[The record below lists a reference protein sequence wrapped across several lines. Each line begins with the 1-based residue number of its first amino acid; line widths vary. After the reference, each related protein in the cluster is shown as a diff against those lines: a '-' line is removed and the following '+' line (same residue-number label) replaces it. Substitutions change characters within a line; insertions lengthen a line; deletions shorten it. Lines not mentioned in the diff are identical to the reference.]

1 MRLKREKREE
11 MKVKILEFLKNAEG
25 HIASIPM
32 LAKAIQ
38 ASSPTAKS
46 IVFELEV
53 ERKVSVV
60 MLGGQYMVK
69 LEELEEGV

>member
-11 MKVKILEFLKNAEG
+11 MKQKILEFLKNADG

-38 ASSPTAKS
+38 ASLPTARS

-53 ERKVSVV
+53 ERKVRVV
-60 MLGGQYMVK
+60 RLGNDYIVQ
-69 LEELEEGV
+69 LEKGGE